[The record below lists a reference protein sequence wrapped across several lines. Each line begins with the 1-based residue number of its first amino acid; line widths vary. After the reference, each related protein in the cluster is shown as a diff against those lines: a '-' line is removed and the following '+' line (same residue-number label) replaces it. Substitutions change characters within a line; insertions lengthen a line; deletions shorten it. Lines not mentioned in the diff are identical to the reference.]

1 MNNITNIVTELS
13 ESNNITTDAKS
24 DLKSVMSVI
33 WIKVLTM
40 IHEVNL
46 ITQSRNAI
54 LNLNCNIQV
63 MLQLTLKVKC
73 FYLEEFLMRNSR
85 WLLWY

>member
-1 MNNITNIVTELS
+1 MTELS

-40 IHEVNL
+40 IHKVNL
-46 ITQSRNAI
+46 INQSRNAI
-54 LNLNCNIQV
+54 LDVELVNINQLRVNIQK
-63 MLQLTLKVKC
+63 LRDK
-73 FYLEEFLMRNSR
+73 
-85 WLLWY
+85 

>member
-1 MNNITNIVTELS
+1 MTELS

-40 IHEVNL
+40 IHKVNL
-46 ITQSRNAI
+46 INQSRNAI
-54 LNLNCNIQV
+54 LDVELVNIDQLRTNIQK
-63 MLQLTLKVKC
+63 LRDK
-73 FYLEEFLMRNSR
+73 
-85 WLLWY
+85 

>member
-1 MNNITNIVTELS
+1 MKFDALFYRVSRFARDKNIVTELS
-13 ESNNITTDAKS
+13 ESNNITTDVNY
-24 DLKSVMSVI
+24 LKSVMSVI

-54 LNLNCNIQV
+54 LDVKFVNIDLLRANIQK
-63 MLQLTLKVKC
+63 LRDK
-73 FYLEEFLMRNSR
+73 
-85 WLLWY
+85 

>member
-1 MNNITNIVTELS
+1 MTELS
-13 ESNNITTDAKS
+13 ELYSLTTDVKS
-24 DLKSVMSVI
+24 NLKSVISVI

-54 LNLNCNIQV
+54 LDVELVNIDQLRANIQK
-63 MLQLTLKVKC
+63 LRDK
-73 FYLEEFLMRNSR
+73 
-85 WLLWY
+85 

>member
-1 MNNITNIVTELS
+1 MNSIKNIVTELS
-13 ESNNITTDAKS
+13 ESNNITTDVKS

-54 LNLNCNIQV
+54 LDVELVNIDQLRSNIQK
-63 MLQLTLKVKC
+63 LRDK
-73 FYLEEFLMRNSR
+73 
-85 WLLWY
+85 

>member
-1 MNNITNIVTELS
+1 MNSIKNIVTELS
-13 ESNNITTDAKS
+13 ESNNITTDVKS

-46 ITQSRNAI
+46 ITPSRNAI
-54 LNLNCNIQV
+54 LDV
-63 MLQLTLKVKC
+63 
-73 FYLEEFLMRNSR
+73 E
-85 WLLWY
+85 

>member
-1 MNNITNIVTELS
+1 MTELS
-13 ESNNITTDAKS
+13 ESNNITTDVKS

-54 LNLNCNIQV
+54 LDVKLVNIDLLRANIQK
-63 MLQLTLKVKC
+63 L
-73 FYLEEFLMRNSR
+73 RNK
-85 WLLWY
+85 

>member
-1 MNNITNIVTELS
+1 MNSIKNIVTELS
-13 ESNNITTDAKS
+13 ESNNITTDVKS
-24 DLKSVMSVI
+24 DLKSLMSVI

-54 LNLNCNIQV
+54 LDVELVNIDQLRANIQK
-63 MLQLTLKVKC
+63 L
-73 FYLEEFLMRNSR
+73 RNK
-85 WLLWY
+85 

>member
-1 MNNITNIVTELS
+1 MKGIENIVTELS
-13 ESNNITTDAKS
+13 ESNNITTDVKS

-40 IHEVNL
+40 NHEVNL

-54 LNLNCNIQV
+54 LDVKLVNIDLLRANIQK
-63 MLQLTLKVKC
+63 L
-73 FYLEEFLMRNSR
+73 RNK
-85 WLLWY
+85 

>member
-1 MNNITNIVTELS
+1 MTELS

-46 ITQSRNAI
+46 ITQSCNAI
-54 LNLNCNIQV
+54 LDVEMVNIDQLRTNIQK
-63 MLQLTLKVKC
+63 LRDK
-73 FYLEEFLMRNSR
+73 
-85 WLLWY
+85 